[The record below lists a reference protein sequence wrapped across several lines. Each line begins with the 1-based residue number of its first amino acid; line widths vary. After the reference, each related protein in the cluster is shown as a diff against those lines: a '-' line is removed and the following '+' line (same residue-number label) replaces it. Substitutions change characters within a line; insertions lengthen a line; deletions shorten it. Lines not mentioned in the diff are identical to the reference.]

1 VISVGIESYQTV
13 AENSGQIFHFDL
25 PGQVGKWKNGPEVRN
40 IGHHVHA
47 GMSYGS
53 SRSHSLSAISD
64 EDYASHANRAVM
76 GDASYPE
83 AGSKSTA
90 TKFRA
95 VLMSLLGLDL
105 PVVVVR
111 GPDTTVPHSSDS
123 LHLKVVSEQIKLV

>member
-1 VISVGIESYQTV
+1 M
-13 AENSGQIFHFDL
+13 
-25 PGQVGKWKNGPEVRN
+25 
-40 IGHHVHA
+40 HA

-123 LHLKVVSEQIKLV
+123 LHLKVVSE